1 MDEPPYDLD
10 NLPGGIIMK
19 KNAVMVMTARGPDR
33 ILREGGS
40 QAWVLNPEN
49 ARKYKYLVTVQ
60 NRHNGAWG
68 GASEPHGTAFLIG
81 RISDVVPST
90 DKDSDG
96 RRYLVRISEYAE
108 IKIPHKWRGSNPVR
122 YISLDELGIDPA
134 EIQFRPMPVET
145 SQQEQVVEEPK
156 PMPEVGEALKVQ
168 LLTIPQ
174 AKTGLAAAMGISPDQ
189 IEIIIKA

>member
-1 MDEPPYDLD
+1 
-10 NLPGGIIMK
+10 
-19 KNAVMVMTARGPDR
+19 
-33 ILREGGS
+33 
-40 QAWVLNPEN
+40 
-49 ARKYKYLVTVQ
+49 
-60 NRHNGAWG
+60 
-68 GASEPHGTAFLIG
+68 
-81 RISDVVPST
+81 
-90 DKDSDG
+90 
-96 RRYLVRISEYAE
+96 
-108 IKIPHKWRGSNPVR
+108 VR